1 MLSFALDN
9 LWGQKISSFLV
20 ATIFLNLFLNMI
32 LQTWKH
38 STFFKTEVNFNS
50 TLSLTKTD
58 LQRKDQISQEI
69 GNEIQ
74 WFSSL
79 GH

>member
-1 MLSFALDN
+1 MGLKNKVL
-9 LWGQKISSFLV
+9 
-20 ATIFLNLFLNMI
+20 LFLFIPKDDIAKPKAFNP
-32 LQTWKH
+32 
-38 STFFKTEVNFNS
+38 FPKTEVNFDS
-50 TLSLTKTD
+50 TPPLTKTD
-58 LQRKDQISQEI
+58 LQRKDQIAQEI

>member
-1 MLSFALDN
+1 
-9 LWGQKISSFLV
+9 
-20 ATIFLNLFLNMI
+20 MI

-38 STFFKTEVNFNS
+38 SAFFKTEVNFNS